1 MTNNPFPVGLGVIGC
16 GSVFG
21 AYMTPAEELARRGLA
36 SIVAACGR
44 PHQRDEAVGKWKVP
58 KFVSDERELL
68 RMPEID
74 LVVILTSM
82 ESHGRLVRAALDAG
96 KHVLVEKPLAT
107 TLEEARELAALA
119 RSSRGKLFCA
129 PFTTLSPTYREIGR
143 RLRRGEIGRVV
154 SARGRY
160 GWAGPWWNRWF
171 YRKGGGVLFDLAV
184 YNVTSLT
191 GWLGPVRRV
200 QAMAGVA
207 IPEREV
213 NGERI
218 RVEAEDNAHIVL
230 DFGGSSFALVTAGFT
245 IQQYRGPAI
254 ELYGTEGALQML
266 GDDWD
271 PDGFELWRE
280 DAGAWEIFKET
291 TPDWPWTDGLR
302 HAVECIRN
310 GARPLVRPE
319 HALHVLEVLIEA
331 KEAARD
337 GRARPIESSFEPLE
351 FAEVGPS
358 GPAHLIH
365 DRTRKEE

>member
-1 MTNNPFPVGLGVIGC
+1 MKPVGIGVIGC
-16 GSVFG
+16 GSVLG
-21 AYMTPAEELARRGLA
+21 AYMAPAEELARRGLA

-44 PHQRDEAVGKWKVP
+44 SHQRDDAVAKWKFAR
-58 KFVSDERELL
+58 FVTDDRELL
-68 RMPEID
+68 RMPEVD
-74 LVVILTSM
+74 LVLILTSM
-82 ESHGRLVRAALDAG
+82 GSHGRIVRAALDAG
-96 KHVLVEKPLAT
+96 KHVIVEKPLAT
-107 TLEEARELAALA
+107 TIAEAWELTVRA
-119 RSSRGKLFCA
+119 RSSPGRLFCA

-143 RLRRGEIGRVV
+143 RLARGEIGRVV

-171 YRKGGGVLFDLAV
+171 YREGGGVLFDLAV

-200 QAMAGVA
+200 QAMTGIA

-218 RVEAEDNAHIVL
+218 RVEAEDNAHVIL

-254 ELYGTEGALQML
+254 ELYGTEGTLQML

-271 PDGFELWRE
+271 PDGFELWR
-280 DAGAWEIFKET
+280 DGTGAWEIFKET
-291 TPDWPWTDGLR
+291 APDWSWTDGLR

-310 GARPLVRPE
+310 GTRPLVTPE
-319 HALHVLEVLIEA
+319 HALHVLEVLIKAQEA
-331 KEAARD
+331 GRD
-337 GRARPIESSFEPLE
+337 GRARQIETTFEPIE
-351 FAEVGPS
+351 FADAAAS